1 LYWIQ
6 TEAPRPDGG
15 TGWPGL
21 RLRHNVVGTT
31 DGLAKTPYIREARRI
46 RAEFCVRE
54 QHVGTGIR
62 MEETGKKIDEVR
74 AAQFPDSI
82 GIGAYRIDLHPSTGG
97 DNYIDLDTLPFQIPL
112 GAMIPER
119 MENLLPCAKNIGT
132 THITNGAYRVHPAEW
147 NIGESAGLLAAF
159 CKERGQLPRQVSQN
173 KSMLHAFQQRL
184 RAAGVELEWPDYPSV
199 HSL

>member
-1 LYWIQ
+1 
-6 TEAPRPDGG
+6 
-15 TGWPGL
+15 
-21 RLRHNVVGTT
+21 
-31 DGLAKTPYIREARRI
+31 
-46 RAEFCVRE
+46 
-54 QHVGTGIR
+54 